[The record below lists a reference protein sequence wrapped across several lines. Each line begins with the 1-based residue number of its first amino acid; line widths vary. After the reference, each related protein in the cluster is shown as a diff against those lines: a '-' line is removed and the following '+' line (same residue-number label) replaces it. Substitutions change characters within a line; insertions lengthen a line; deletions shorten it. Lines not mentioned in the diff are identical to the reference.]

1 MLFAELR
8 WRLVGE
14 CPGLREIAQ
23 FAFPCSLRRSK
34 SAFGRVGAGL
44 TEFRYKAFVSYSWAD
59 AAWGKWLHHAIETYR
74 TPKALI
80 GKETASGTVP
90 ARLIPLFKDREE
102 EAAGSSIGGAVE
114 AALGASEFLIVIC
127 SPRSAQSEWVN
138 REVAWFKTHRDPS
151 KVLAL
156 IVDGEPGSA
165 EAECFPKALT
175 HHIGDD
181 LAITDI
187 AGDAPLA
194 ADARSSGDGK
204 RRARLKLAA
213 AMLGVG
219 LDELVNRDDRRRT
232 LRARIITGASLAL
245 ALVMSGMAWVAV
257 QARIEADHQRSEADG
272 LVEFMLTD
280 LRKKLQPVGRL
291 DALDA
296 VGQRALKYYAGQK
309 PSSLDPDALGRRSRA
324 LHLVGEVRDLRGDS
338 EQALNAFRQASA
350 ATGELLARDPT
361 NGQRIFDHAQSVYW
375 VGDIAYRR
383 GQRKEAEAAFRE
395 YKHYADQL
403 AAIDPKNPDWQ
414 MEVSYAES
422 NLGTLLLDQ
431 GRYAEAERA
440 FTNALQVVE
449 RASRDSPGDVPKLV
463 DLGQAMGW
471 VSYTLER
478 QERIEPGLASL
489 RREASIYEEILAKD
503 PGNTT
508 AKSSNATAWAGIGKL
523 ETMRGRGPEALKA
536 FQTSIGISQR
546 LRAAEPANSLWR
558 QHEVKIRYSYGT
570 AALLFGNK
578 TESWRQLGI
587 ARDMLA
593 GLVAKDPTNDIWNID
608 LTAQLGELE
617 ARLLAADHRYTEA
630 LQRATAASTLLQ
642 KRTDMADPAMRAVQ
656 GWVLLLGGEMH
667 ARLGHRAE
675 ARTAWLASDEAIS
688 GEDSRLPSS
697 LLTLRYVASKRLG
710 DAQRSRRLRSMLDER
725 GWQHPLYRQEAR
737 VNS

>member
-1 MLFAELR
+1 M
-8 WRLVGE
+8 
-14 CPGLREIAQ
+14 
-23 FAFPCSLRRSK
+23 
-34 SAFGRVGAGL
+34 
-44 TEFRYKAFVSYSWAD
+44 TDFRYKAFVSYSWAD

-80 GKETASGTVP
+80 GKESAWGAVP
-90 ARLIPLFKDREE
+90 ARLHPLFKDREE
-102 EAAGSSIGGAVE
+102 EAAGASIGGAVE

-175 HHIGDD
+175 HHIAED
-181 LAITDI
+181 LSVTNI
-187 AGDAPLA
+187 AADAPLA

-219 LDELVNRDDRRRT
+219 LDELVGRDDRRRA

-257 QARIEADHQRSEADG
+257 QARNEADHQRSEADG

-291 DALDA
+291 DALDV

-338 EQALNAFRQASA
+338 EQALTAFRQAAA

-431 GRYAEAERA
+431 GRYSEAERA

-449 RASRDSPGDVPKLV
+449 KASRNSPGDVAKLV

-508 AKSSNATAWAGIGKL
+508 AKSSSASAWAGIGKL
-523 ETMRGRGPEALKA
+523 ETMRGRGPEALAA
-536 FQTSIGISQR
+536 FQTSIGISQQ
-546 LRAAEPANSLWR
+546 LRAAEPGNSLWR

-578 TESWRQLGI
+578 TESWRQHGI

-593 GLVAKDPTNDIWNID
+593 GLVARDPTNDIWNID
-608 LTAQLGELE
+608 LMAQLDELE
-617 ARLLAADHRYTEA
+617 ARLLAADRRYAEA
-630 LQRATAASTLLQ
+630 LQRANAASTLLR
-642 KRTDMADPAMRAVQ
+642 KRTDMVDPAMRVVQ
-656 GWVLLLGGEMH
+656 GWVLLLGGEMQ
-667 ARLGHRAE
+667 ARLGHQAE
-675 ARTAWLASDEAIS
+675 ARTAWLATDRAIS
-688 GEDSRLPSS
+688 GEEGSLPSS
-697 LLTLRYVASKRLG
+697 LLTLRYVVSKRLG
-710 DAQRSRRLRSMLDER
+710 DAPRSRRLRSMLDER
-725 GWQHPLYRQEAR
+725 GWHHPLFRQETR
-737 VNS
+737 VNR